1 VTVSTPDR
9 SVRVV
14 EIVNRPPGGAKVKF
28 SNARQHFVY
37 NFLSV
42 WTLGGREGRRP
53 LPETVFVRSRRR
65 PLGGAASLVLKK
77 IQKFF
82 SRQPLKPGSLRSGEF
97 IEGMDLYKMA
107 SRQSP
112 RVLTFTARGRQIFE
126 EVRNFGR
133 PSTFCL

>member
-42 WTLGGREGRRP
+42 WTIGGREGRRP
-53 LPETVFVRSRRR
+53 LPETVFIRSENR

-77 IQKFF
+77 ISKIFF
-82 SRQPLKPGSLRSGEF
+82 SS
-97 IEGMDLYKMA
+97 
-107 SRQSP
+107 
-112 RVLTFTARGRQIFE
+112 TAEAGKSSVGGIYRGHGPVQDGIAPE
-126 EVRNFGR
+126 
-133 PSTFCL
+133 S